1 MNRYD
6 EVEQDR
12 PLDDSTSA
20 KLQHFDS
27 AGYVVHDDNDDVR
40 DDERDSGVSTGDE
53 RDAASHEEVPDQ
65 PGALGG
71 RQASD
76 ETDDPAADDGLFN
89 DQQMPT
95 ADGELSDPDPDAGL
109 ADDETD
115 DTTGGSPM
123 TNADG
128 TLDDDILSQPDEV
141 IAVDDPS
148 LERGPEPVPA
158 APDGVPID
166 PDYAPSV
173 QPGITP
179 DEPMP
184 PHPEEPLPPTPA
196 EPSLPEEGNARDVP
210 NPAL

>member
-76 ETDDPAADDGLFN
+76 ETG
-89 DQQMPT
+89 
-95 ADGELSDPDPDAGL
+95 
-109 ADDETD
+109 

-166 PDYAPSV
+166 PDYDPSV

-196 EPSLPEEGNARDVP
+196 EPSLPEEGDARDVP